1 MTYSCST
8 HLSVR
13 LSSNDVG
20 QKSALEMNKIDI
32 YISPMETASF
42 HNDRHLAF

>member
-1 MTYSCST
+1 MTCSCGI

-32 YISPMETASF
+32 YISRMEQLPSIMIVT
-42 HNDRHLAF
+42 